1 MSKRIKLKD
10 ILNENFTRMPMGGM
24 IGGGVVTIKPI
35 NSTSLSGIVKEKF
48 GDVVEKVDV
57 KLLTKEISNYNNIG
71 KSIFERSNL
80 KDVAEKL
87 SWMANSVKNHTL
99 QETEDWFDK
108 ITVNRNMKELTGLS
122 KSFNKIS
129 TEAQTLQ
136 ERMSGLYED
145 MGHIL
150 GRYYDIDEMGEGS
163 KSYRH
168 GDEDNEDNAKVKEV
182 EGDKAEY
189 QKFFM
194 AALKKFG
201 VKEPDQLPDEKKAEF
216 YNYVDANWK
225 GDNESD

>member
-1 MSKRIKLKD
+1 
-10 ILNENFTRMPMGGM
+10 MPMGGM

-48 GDVVEKVDV
+48 GDVDEKVDV

-150 GRYYDIDEMGEGS
+150 GRYYDISEMEEAS

-168 GDEDNEDNAKVKEV
+168 GDEHDGEDMDEGKKE
-182 EGDKAEY
+182 EY
-189 QKFFM
+189 EKFFN
-194 AALKKFG
+194 AALKKFDASSPAELSG
-201 VKEPDQLPDEKKAEF
+201 DKKKEF
-216 YNYVDANWK
+216 FNYVDKEWS
-225 GDNESD
+225 GSDESD